1 MPPSMSS
8 MSSIR
13 MLRFEKHDLLRLFLL
28 NFKVIGEVIET
39 ESLLLLLESS
49 IESTASRCTNGR
61 GLACFK
67 SCLL

>member
-8 MSSIR
+8 ISSIS
-13 MLRFEKHDLLRLFLL
+13 MLRFEKRDLLRLFLL

-49 IESTASRCTNGR
+49 IESTT
-61 GLACFK
+61 
-67 SCLL
+67 